1 MKNED
6 CNLILLNAAR
16 IIHNADWNWKNLNSP
31 FARLYMVESGYAK
44 VIAPDGVHIIQ
55 PGYLYLIPASVT
67 HSYENDSVFT
77 LYYFLTY
84 NEFDIFDRFDFPFE
98 VNAGE
103 LDILLIKRLLAI
115 NPGIELKH
123 SDPKTYDNFS
133 TLIQNKA
140 KSNQKSFT
148 LELETNGILNQLFSR
163 FLDKATPKREI
174 ADKRIKKVLRYI
186 HENIDSNLCVNDLA
200 DICTINRDHFTRLFR
215 KEMQC
220 TPMQYII
227 RKKIEKAQLMLVARE
242 QSIKDIAYNLSFED
256 ITHFHRSFKKVT
268 GTSPVAYKNQ
278 YR

>member
-31 FARLYMVESGYAK
+31 FARLYMVENGYAK
-44 VIAPDGVHIIQ
+44 IIAPDGVHIIR

-67 HSYENDSVFT
+67 HSYENNSIFT

-98 VNAGE
+98 VDANE
-103 LDILLIKRLLAI
+103 LDFLLVKRLLAI
-115 NPGIELKH
+115 NPEIELKH
-123 SDPKTYDNFS
+123 SDPKMYDNYS
-133 TLIQNKA
+133 TLIRSKA
-140 KSNQKSFT
+140 KNSLKSFT
-148 LELETNGILNQLFSR
+148 LELETNAILNQLFSR
-163 FLDKATPKREI
+163 FLEKATPKQEI
-174 ADKRIKKVLRYI
+174 EDKRIKKMLRYI
-186 HENIDSNLCVNDLA
+186 RENIDKDLHVNDLA
-200 DICTINRDHFTRLFR
+200 DICSLNRDHFTRLFR

-227 RKKIEKAQLMLVARE
+227 RKKIEKAQLLLVARE
-242 QSIKDIAYNLSFED
+242 QSIKDIAYDLSFED

-278 YR
+278 YK